1 MCSLPAALGM
11 ANLVKR
17 LGLSGS
23 EKRHLRGLMKATR
36 SKREYREASAILEK
50 ADGLTYEAIA
60 VKHGVNVR
68 TVQRWV
74 EAYEA
79 HGVDGLR
86 DKPHPGKPSGY
97 TEAQR
102 RRIVELALKSPR
114 LFGYLRNGWNVRLLA
129 RHLTKEA
136 GIKISKSHVWRILH
150 EADIVHKRPKAT
162 VESPDPDYERK
173 AAKVRGYKRIAPALE
188 KRGS

>member
-1 MCSLPAALGM
+1 MLCVDSSGM

-17 LGLSGS
+17 LVLSGS
-23 EKRHLRGLMKATR
+23 EGRRLRRLMKATR
-36 SKREYREASAILEK
+36 SKREYRRASAILEK
-50 ADGLTYEAIA
+50 ADGFTYKAIA
-60 VKHGVNVR
+60 MKHGVDVK
-68 TVQRWV
+68 TVQRWI

-79 HGVDGLR
+79 HGLDGLL

-150 EADIVHKRPKAT
+150 EADIVHRRPKAT
-162 VESPDPDYERK
+162 VRSPDADYERK
-173 AAKVRGYKRIAPALE
+173 AEKVKGYKRIAPALE

>member
-1 MCSLPAALGM
+1 M

-17 LGLSGS
+17 LALSGS
-23 EKRHLRGLMKATR
+23 ERQRLRGLMKATR

-60 VKHGVNVR
+60 VKHGVDVR

-79 HGVDGLR
+79 HGLDGLR
-86 DKPHPGKPSGY
+86 DKPHPGKPSSY

-102 RRIVELALKSPR
+102 RRIVELALQSPR
-114 LFGYLRNGWNVRLLA
+114 LFGYLRNSWSVRLLS
-129 RHLTKEA
+129 RHLTREV
-136 GIKISKSHVWRILH
+136 GVKISKSQVWRILH
-150 EADIVHKRPKAT
+150 EAGIVHKRPKAT
-162 VESPDPDYERK
+162 VKSPDPDYERK
-173 AAKVRGYKRIAPALE
+173 AAKVSAYKRIAPALE
-188 KRGS
+188 KRGY

>member
-1 MCSLPAALGM
+1 
-11 ANLVKR
+11 
-17 LGLSGS
+17 
-23 EKRHLRGLMKATR
+23 LMKATH
-36 SKREYREASAILEK
+36 SKREYRRASAILEK
-50 ADGLTYEAIA
+50 ANGLTYKAIA
-60 VKHGVNVR
+60 DKHDVDVK

-74 EAYEA
+74 EAYDT

-114 LFGYLRNGWNVRLLA
+114 LFGYLKNGWSVRLLS
-129 RHLTKEA
+129 RHLTRET
-136 GIKISKSHVWRILH
+136 GVKISKSHVWRILH

-162 VESPDPDYERK
+162 VESPDPDYGRK
-173 AAKVRGYKRIAPALE
+173 AERVRGYKRIASALQ

>member
-1 MCSLPAALGM
+1 M

-17 LGLSGS
+17 LILSDS
-23 EKRHLRGLMKATR
+23 ERRSLLALMKATR
-36 SKREYREASAILEK
+36 SKREYRRASAVLEK
-50 ADGLTYEAIA
+50 ANCLTYKAIA
-60 VKHGVNVR
+60 MKHDVDVK

-79 HGVDGLR
+79 QGVDGLR

-102 RRIVELALKSPR
+102 RRIVELALQSPS
-114 LFGYLRNGWNVRLLA
+114 LFGYLRSGWNVRLLA
-129 RHLTKEA
+129 RHLTKEV
-136 GIKISKSHVWRILH
+136 GIKIGKSHVWRMLH
-150 EADIVHKRPKAT
+150 EAGIVYKRPKAK
-162 VESPDPDYERK
+162 VKSPDPNYGHK

-188 KRGS
+188 KRGY

>member
-1 MCSLPAALGM
+1 MDFVSFCCM
-11 ANLVKR
+11 ANR
-17 LGLSGS
+17 IRRIELS
-23 EKRHLRGLMKATR
+23 EAERRALLDLMKSTR

-50 ADGLTYEAIA
+50 AEGLTYEAIA
-60 VKHGVNVR
+60 EKHGVHR
-68 TVQRWV
+68 ETVKRWV
-74 EAYEA
+74 KAYVR
-79 HGVDGLR
+79 HGLQGLR
-86 DKPHPGKPSGY
+86 DKPHPGRPSGY

-162 VESPDPDYERK
+162 VRSRDPDYERK
-173 AAKVRGYKRIAPALE
+173 AAKVSAYKRIAPALE
-188 KRGS
+188 KRGY